1 MFNRGAEYFKKMNKE
16 KTLVLIDF
24 QADWCGPCI
33 TMEPI
38 LEEISKKYSQQL
50 QFLKVDAD
58 KNKKL
63 VENFRIR
70 SIPTLILFKT
80 GKEVWR
86 KSGLISTRD
95 LEEVIQQYL

>member
-1 MFNRGAEYFKKMNKE
+1 MNKE

-24 QADWCGPCI
+24 HADWCGPCI